1 MIHVVLSA
9 VVSSLNEFIRNELNL
24 QEDVVI
30 LTNAVDLSG
39 NLNSQ
44 IDNKLCVF
52 LQNLDEERVIR
63 NGGYQSYAGSN
74 PPKHFNLHV
83 MFVANFP
90 DPNYLEALRYIS
102 LVLEF
107 FQGTQV
113 FSKFNLPTLSANV
126 EKLSVEFV
134 NFTFDELNS
143 VWNVIGLKYMPSA
156 SYKIKLLTFTNNLI
170 REQVSLVGIT
180 SNKGGSGPFGI
191 FGPEGSQGN
200 NGPEGSQRNN
210 GPEGSQRN
218 NGPSGNQ
225 SPPIF
230 PREMN
235 PIGDVRLIKD
245 MQEDMANDPS
255 LSQGSFNVSDEQYS
269 NSNPRVR
276 FRADDFE
283 EDERNNPD
291 GTAGPTDPSLDSS
304 VTQGAS
310 DFSDDQYA
318 NSNPR
323 VRFRPDDF
331 EEDGQN
337 NPDGMPG
344 PTDPSL
350 TPPRERKPVDNN
362 QIIKDVDDPFMDN
375 TGNNNKVE

>member
-63 NGGYQSYAGSN
+63 NGGYQNYLGSN

-113 FSKFNLPTLSANV
+113 FDKFNLPSISLNV
-126 EKLSVEFV
+126 EKLSFEFV

-143 VWNVIGLKYMPSA
+143 VWSVLGLKYMPSA
-156 SYKIKLLTFTNNLI
+156 SYKIKLLSFSNNLI
-170 REQVSLVGIT
+170 REQVTAVGIS
-180 SNKGGSGPFGI
+180 SNKGGSGPAGNNDS
-191 FGPEGSQGN
+191 GGSQGN
-200 NGPEGSQRNN
+200 NN
-210 GPEGSQRN
+210 
-218 NGPSGNQ
+218 PSGNQ
-225 SPPIF
+225 PPPII

-235 PIGDVRLIKD
+235 PGGKVGLIKD
-245 MQEDMANDPS
+245 IQDDMADDS
-255 LSQGSFNVSDEQYS
+255 SADQGSSDAS
-269 NSNPRVR
+269 
-276 FRADDFE
+276 
-283 EDERNNPD
+283 EDP
-291 GTAGPTDPSLDSS
+291 
-304 VTQGAS
+304 
-310 DFSDDQYA
+310 YA

-323 VRFRPDDF
+323 IRFRGDDI
-331 EEDGQN
+331 EEVGQN
-337 NPDGMPG
+337 NSDETPG
-344 PTDPSL
+344 PADDPSL
-350 TPPRERKPVDNN
+350 TPPRVKRPVDNN
-362 QIIKDVDDPFMDN
+362 QIIKDVEDPFLDN
-375 TGNNNKVE
+375 TGNNSSIE

>member
-63 NGGYQSYAGSN
+63 NGGYQNYVGSN

-83 MFVANFP
+83 MFLANFP

-113 FSKFNLPTLSANV
+113 FDKFNLPTLSTNV
-126 EKLSVEFV
+126 EKLSFEFV

-143 VWNVIGLKYMPSA
+143 VWSVLGLKYMPSA
-156 SYKIKLLTFTNNLI
+156 VYKIKLLSFTNNLI
-170 REQVSLVGIT
+170 REQVTAVGI
-180 SNKGGSGPFGI
+180 SAKKGGSGPVGNNDS
-191 FGPEGSQGN
+191 GGSQGN
-200 NGPEGSQRNN
+200 NGP
-210 GPEGSQRN
+210 
-218 NGPSGNQ
+218 SGNQ
-225 SPPIF
+225 PPPII

-235 PIGDVRLIKD
+235 PIGTVGLVKD
-245 MQEDMANDPS
+245 IQDDMADNPS
-255 LSQGSFNVSDEQYS
+255 TAQGSSEASDDPFE
-269 NSNPRVR
+269 NRNPRVR
-276 FRADDFE
+276 FRGDDI
-283 EDERNNPD
+283 EDVGQNNSD
-291 GTAGPTDPSLDSS
+291 GTPGPTD
-304 VTQGAS
+304 
-310 DFSDDQYA
+310 
-318 NSNPR
+318 
-323 VRFRPDDF
+323 
-331 EEDGQN
+331 
-337 NPDGMPG
+337 
-344 PTDPSL
+344 DPSL
-350 TPPRERKPVDNN
+350 TPPRERKAVDND
-362 QIIKDVDDPFMDN
+362 QIIKDVDDPSLDN
-375 TGNNNKVE
+375 TGKNSSIE

>member
-30 LTNAVDLSG
+30 LTNAVDMSG

-63 NGGYQSYAGSN
+63 NGGYQNYLGSN

-113 FSKFNLPTLSANV
+113 FDKFNLPSISLNV
-126 EKLSVEFV
+126 EKLSFEFV

-143 VWNVIGLKYMPSA
+143 VWSVLGLKYMPSA
-156 SYKIKLLTFTNNLI
+156 SYKIKLLSFSNNLI
-170 REQVSLVGIT
+170 REQVTAVGIS
-180 SNKGGSGPFGI
+180 SNKGGSGPTGNNSS
-191 FGPEGSQGN
+191 GGSQGN
-200 NGPEGSQRNN
+200 NGP
-210 GPEGSQRN
+210 
-218 NGPSGNQ
+218 SGNQ
-225 SPPIF
+225 PPPII

-235 PIGDVRLIKD
+235 PVGTVASVKD
-245 MQEDMANDPS
+245 IQDDTAGNPAVA
-255 LSQGSFNVSDEQYS
+255 QGSSDASDDPYA
-269 NSNPRVR
+269 NSNPRIR
-276 FRADDFE
+276 FRGDE
-283 EDERNNPD
+283 IEDVGQTTPD
-291 GTAGPTDPSLDSS
+291 GTAGPSDDPSLIPP
-304 VTQGAS
+304 GA
-310 DFSDDQYA
+310 
-318 NSNPR
+318 R
-323 VRFRPDDF
+323 R
-331 EEDGQN
+331 
-337 NPDGMPG
+337 
-344 PTDPSL
+344 
-350 TPPRERKPVDNN
+350 PVDNN
-362 QIIKDVDDPFMDN
+362 QINKDVDDPFLDN
-375 TGNNNKVE
+375 TWNNSSIE

>member
-9 VVSSLNEFIRNELNL
+9 VVSSLNEYIRNELNL

-52 LQNLDEERVIR
+52 LQNMDEERVIR
-63 NGGYQSYAGSN
+63 NGGYQSYVGSN

-83 MFVANFP
+83 MFLANFP

-113 FSKFNLPTLSANV
+113 FDKFNLPTLSTNV
-126 EKLSVEFV
+126 EKLSFEFV

-143 VWNVIGLKYMPSA
+143 VWSVLGLKYMPSA
-156 SYKIKLLTFTNNLI
+156 VYKIKLLSFTNNLI
-170 REQVSLVGIT
+170 REQVTAVGIS
-180 SNKGGSGPFGI
+180 SNKGGSGPVGNT
-191 FGPEGSQGN
+191 GSGGSQG
-200 NGPEGSQRNN
+200 S
-210 GPEGSQRN
+210 

-225 SPPIF
+225 PPPII

-235 PIGDVRLIKD
+235 PVGNVGLIKD
-245 MQEDMANDPS
+245 IQDDMANNPGAA
-255 LSQGSFNVSDEQYS
+255 QGSSDASDDPFE
-269 NSNPRVR
+269 NRNPRVR
-276 FRADDFE
+276 FRGDDI
-283 EDERNNPD
+283 ED
-291 GTAGPTDPSLDSS
+291 
-304 VTQGAS
+304 V
-310 DFSDDQYA
+310 
-318 NSNPR
+318 
-323 VRFRPDDF
+323 
-331 EEDGQN
+331 GQN
-337 NPDGMPG
+337 NSDGTPG

-350 TPPRERKPVDNN
+350 TPPRERKAVDNN
-362 QIIKDVDDPFMDN
+362 QIIKDVDDPFLDN
-375 TGNNNKVE
+375 TGNNSSIE

>member
-9 VVSSLNEFIRNELNL
+9 VVSSLNEYIRNELNL

-63 NGGYQSYAGSN
+63 NGGYQNYLGSN

-113 FSKFNLPTLSANV
+113 FDKFNLPSISLNV
-126 EKLSVEFV
+126 EKLSFEFV

-143 VWNVIGLKYMPSA
+143 VWSVLGLKYMPSA
-156 SYKIKLLTFTNNLI
+156 SYKIKLLSFSNNLI
-170 REQVSLVGIT
+170 REQVTAVGIS
-180 SNKGGSGPFGI
+180 SNKGGSGPAGNNDS
-191 FGPEGSQGN
+191 GGSQGN
-200 NGPEGSQRNN
+200 NN
-210 GPEGSQRN
+210 
-218 NGPSGNQ
+218 PSGNQ
-225 SPPIF
+225 PPPII

-235 PIGDVRLIKD
+235 PGGKVGLIKD
-245 MQEDMANDPS
+245 IQDDMADDS
-255 LSQGSFNVSDEQYS
+255 SADQGSSDAS
-269 NSNPRVR
+269 
-276 FRADDFE
+276 
-283 EDERNNPD
+283 EDP
-291 GTAGPTDPSLDSS
+291 
-304 VTQGAS
+304 
-310 DFSDDQYA
+310 YA

-323 VRFRPDDF
+323 IRFRGDDI
-331 EEDGQN
+331 EEVGQN
-337 NPDGMPG
+337 NSDETPG
-344 PTDPSL
+344 PADDPSL
-350 TPPRERKPVDNN
+350 TPPRVKRPVDNN
-362 QIIKDVDDPFMDN
+362 QIIKDVEDPFLDN
-375 TGNNNKVE
+375 TGNNSSIE

>member
-52 LQNLDEERVIR
+52 LQNMDEERVIR
-63 NGGYQSYAGSN
+63 NGGYQSYVGSN

-83 MFVANFP
+83 MFLANFP

-113 FSKFNLPTLSANV
+113 FDKFNLPTLSTNV
-126 EKLSVEFV
+126 EKLSFEFV

-143 VWNVIGLKYMPSA
+143 VWSVLGLKYMPSA
-156 SYKIKLLTFTNNLI
+156 VYKIKLLSFTNNLI
-170 REQVSLVGIT
+170 REQVTAVGIS
-180 SNKGGSGPFGI
+180 SNKGGSGPVGNT
-191 FGPEGSQGN
+191 GSGGSQG
-200 NGPEGSQRNN
+200 S
-210 GPEGSQRN
+210 

-225 SPPIF
+225 PPPII

-235 PIGDVRLIKD
+235 SVGNVGLIKD
-245 MQEDMANDPS
+245 IQDDMANNPGAA
-255 LSQGSFNVSDEQYS
+255 QGSSDAS
-269 NSNPRVR
+269 DDPFGNRNPRVR
-276 FRADDFE
+276 FRGDDI
-283 EDERNNPD
+283 ED
-291 GTAGPTDPSLDSS
+291 
-304 VTQGAS
+304 V
-310 DFSDDQYA
+310 
-318 NSNPR
+318 
-323 VRFRPDDF
+323 
-331 EEDGQN
+331 GQN
-337 NPDGMPG
+337 NSDGTPG

-350 TPPRERKPVDNN
+350 TPPRERKAVDNN
-362 QIIKDVDDPFMDN
+362 QIIKDVDDPFLDN
-375 TGNNNKVE
+375 TGNNSSIE

>member
-83 MFVANFP
+83 MFLANFP

-113 FSKFNLPTLSANV
+113 FDKFNLPTLSANV
-126 EKLSVEFV
+126 EKLSFEFV

-143 VWNVIGLKYMPSA
+143 VWSILGLKYMPSA
-156 SYKIKLLTFTNNLI
+156 SYKIKLLSFTNNLI
-170 REQVSLVGIT
+170 REQVSPVGIST
-180 SNKGGSGPFGI
+180 NKGGTGPIGNI
-191 FGPEGSQGN
+191 GPDGLQGN
-200 NGPEGSQRNN
+200 I
-210 GPEGSQRN
+210 
-218 NGPSGNQ
+218 GPSGNQ
-225 SPPIF
+225 APPII

-235 PIGDVRLIKD
+235 PVGNVGLIKD
-245 MQEDMANDPS
+245 IQDDMADNPGS
-255 LSQGSFNVSDEQYS
+255 AQGSSGTSGDQASYPGPNVNPLDNIGIVDDDSD
-269 NSNPRVR
+269 NPGG
-276 FRADDFE
+276 AQ
-283 EDERNNPD
+283 
-291 GTAGPTDPSLDSS
+291 GSTDSS
-304 VTQGAS
+304 GT
-310 DFSDDQYA
+310 F
-318 NSNPR
+318 
-323 VRFRPDDF
+323 FK
-331 EEDGQN
+331 EK
-337 NPDGMPG
+337 
-344 PTDPSL
+344 
-350 TPPRERKPVDNN
+350 KPIDNVE
-362 QIIKDVDDPFMDN
+362 IIKDVDDPLLDN
-375 TGNNNKVE
+375 NRNNSSIE

>member
-1 MIHVVLSA
+1 MIHVVLSS
-9 VVSSLNEFIRNELNL
+9 VVATLNEFIRNELNL

-113 FSKFNLPTLSANV
+113 FDKFNLPTLSTNV
-126 EKLSVEFV
+126 EKLSFEFV

-143 VWNVIGLKYMPSA
+143 VWSILGLKYMPSA
-156 SYKIKLLTFTNNLI
+156 SYKIKLLSFTNNLI
-170 REQVSLVGIT
+170 REQVTPVGI
-180 SNKGGSGPFGI
+180 SNNKGSSGPLGI
-191 FGPEGSQGN
+191 NRPEGSQGN
-200 NGPEGSQRNN
+200 NGS
-210 GPEGSQRN
+210 
-218 NGPSGNQ
+218 SGNQ
-225 SPPIF
+225 APPII

-235 PIGDVRLIKD
+235 PLGTVGLIKD
-245 MQEDMANDPS
+245 IQDDMEGNPSEGQVSYYAAGEDQDSYRAPRPKIPIDSIGNLDAGEDDSQEDKPGNTQGSSDPS
-255 LSQGSFNVSDEQYS
+255 I
-269 NSNPRVR
+269 
-276 FRADDFE
+276 
-283 EDERNNPD
+283 
-291 GTAGPTDPSLDSS
+291 
-304 VTQGAS
+304 
-310 DFSDDQYA
+310 
-318 NSNPR
+318 
-323 VRFRPDDF
+323 
-331 EEDGQN
+331 
-337 NPDGMPG
+337 
-344 PTDPSL
+344 
-350 TPPRERKPVDNN
+350 PPIRERRPVDDN
-362 QIIKDVDDPFMDN
+362 QIIKDVDDPFLDN
-375 TGNNNKVE
+375 NRNNSSIE

>member
-9 VVSSLNEFIRNELNL
+9 VVSSLNEYIRNELNL

-63 NGGYQSYAGSN
+63 NGGYQSYVGSN

-83 MFVANFP
+83 MFLANFP

-113 FSKFNLPTLSANV
+113 FDKFNLPTLSTNV
-126 EKLSVEFV
+126 EKLSFEFV

-143 VWNVIGLKYMPSA
+143 VWSVLGLKYMPSA
-156 SYKIKLLTFTNNLI
+156 VYKIKLLSFTNNLI
-170 REQVSLVGIT
+170 REQVTAVGIS
-180 SNKGGSGPFGI
+180 SNKGGSGPVGNT
-191 FGPEGSQGN
+191 GSGGSQG
-200 NGPEGSQRNN
+200 S
-210 GPEGSQRN
+210 

-225 SPPIF
+225 PPPII

-235 PIGDVRLIKD
+235 PVGNVGLIKD
-245 MQEDMANDPS
+245 IQDDMANNPGAA
-255 LSQGSFNVSDEQYS
+255 QGSSDASDDPFE
-269 NSNPRVR
+269 NRNPRVR
-276 FRADDFE
+276 FRGDDI
-283 EDERNNPD
+283 ED
-291 GTAGPTDPSLDSS
+291 
-304 VTQGAS
+304 V
-310 DFSDDQYA
+310 
-318 NSNPR
+318 
-323 VRFRPDDF
+323 
-331 EEDGQN
+331 GQN
-337 NPDGMPG
+337 NSDGTPG

-350 TPPRERKPVDNN
+350 TPPRERKAVDNN
-362 QIIKDVDDPFMDN
+362 QIIKDVDDPFLDN
-375 TGNNNKVE
+375 TGNNSSIE

>member
-63 NGGYQSYAGSN
+63 NGGYQSYVGSN

-83 MFVANFP
+83 MFLANFP

-113 FSKFNLPTLSANV
+113 FDKFNLPTLSTNV
-126 EKLSVEFV
+126 EKLSFEFV

-143 VWNVIGLKYMPSA
+143 VWSVLGLKYMPSA
-156 SYKIKLLTFTNNLI
+156 VYKIKLLSFTNNLI
-170 REQVSLVGIT
+170 REQVTAVGIS
-180 SNKGGSGPFGI
+180 SNKGGSGPVGNT
-191 FGPEGSQGN
+191 GSGGSQG
-200 NGPEGSQRNN
+200 S
-210 GPEGSQRN
+210 

-225 SPPIF
+225 PPPII

-235 PIGDVRLIKD
+235 PVGNVGLIKD
-245 MQEDMANDPS
+245 IQDDMANNPGAA
-255 LSQGSFNVSDEQYS
+255 QGSSDASDDPFE
-269 NSNPRVR
+269 NRNPRVR
-276 FRADDFE
+276 FRGDDI
-283 EDERNNPD
+283 ED
-291 GTAGPTDPSLDSS
+291 
-304 VTQGAS
+304 V
-310 DFSDDQYA
+310 
-318 NSNPR
+318 
-323 VRFRPDDF
+323 
-331 EEDGQN
+331 GQN
-337 NPDGMPG
+337 NSDGTPG

-350 TPPRERKPVDNN
+350 TPPRERKAVDNN
-362 QIIKDVDDPFMDN
+362 QIIKDVDDPFLDN
-375 TGNNNKVE
+375 TGNNSSIE

>member
-63 NGGYQSYAGSN
+63 NGGYQNYVGSN

-83 MFVANFP
+83 MFLANFP

-113 FSKFNLPTLSANV
+113 FDKFNLPTLSANV
-126 EKLSVEFV
+126 DKLSFEFV

-143 VWNVIGLKYMPSA
+143 VWSILGLKYMPSA
-156 SYKIKLLTFTNNLI
+156 SYKIKLLSFTNNLI
-170 REQVSLVGIT
+170 REQVSPVGIST
-180 SNKGGSGPFGI
+180 NKGGTGPIGNI
-191 FGPEGSQGN
+191 GPDGSQGN
-200 NGPEGSQRNN
+200 K
-210 GPEGSQRN
+210 
-218 NGPSGNQ
+218 GPSGNQ
-225 SPPIF
+225 PPPII

-235 PIGDVRLIKD
+235 PIGTVGLVKD
-245 MQEDMANDPS
+245 IQDDMADNPS
-255 LSQGSFNVSDEQYS
+255 TAQGSSEASDDPFE
-269 NSNPRVR
+269 NRNPRVR
-276 FRADDFE
+276 FRGDDIG
-283 EDERNNPD
+283 D
-291 GTAGPTDPSLDSS
+291 
-304 VTQGAS
+304 V
-310 DFSDDQYA
+310 
-318 NSNPR
+318 
-323 VRFRPDDF
+323 
-331 EEDGQN
+331 GQN
-337 NPDGMPG
+337 NSDETPG
-344 PTDPSL
+344 PADDPSL
-350 TPPRERKPVDNN
+350 TPPRERKAVDND
-362 QIIKDVDDPFMDN
+362 QIIKDVDDPSLDN
-375 TGNNNKVE
+375 TGKNSSIE

>member
-52 LQNLDEERVIR
+52 LQNMDEERVIR
-63 NGGYQSYAGSN
+63 NGGYQSYVGSN

-83 MFVANFP
+83 MFLANFP

-113 FSKFNLPTLSANV
+113 FDKFNLPTLSTNV
-126 EKLSVEFV
+126 EKLSFEFV

-143 VWNVIGLKYMPSA
+143 VWSVLGLKYMPSA
-156 SYKIKLLTFTNNLI
+156 VYKIKLLSFTNNLI
-170 REQVSLVGIT
+170 REQVTAVGIS
-180 SNKGGSGPFGI
+180 SNKGGSGPVGNT
-191 FGPEGSQGN
+191 GSGGSQG
-200 NGPEGSQRNN
+200 S
-210 GPEGSQRN
+210 

-225 SPPIF
+225 PPPII

-235 PIGDVRLIKD
+235 PVGNVGLIKD
-245 MQEDMANDPS
+245 IQDDMANNPGAA
-255 LSQGSFNVSDEQYS
+255 QGSSDASDDPFE
-269 NSNPRVR
+269 NRNPRVR
-276 FRADDFE
+276 FRGDDI
-283 EDERNNPD
+283 ED
-291 GTAGPTDPSLDSS
+291 
-304 VTQGAS
+304 V
-310 DFSDDQYA
+310 
-318 NSNPR
+318 
-323 VRFRPDDF
+323 
-331 EEDGQN
+331 GQN
-337 NPDGMPG
+337 NSDGTPG

-350 TPPRERKPVDNN
+350 TPPRERKAVDNN
-362 QIIKDVDDPFMDN
+362 QIIKDVDDPFLDN
-375 TGNNNKVE
+375 TGNNSSIE

>member
-63 NGGYQSYAGSN
+63 NGGYQNYLGSN

-113 FSKFNLPTLSANV
+113 FDKFNLPSLSLNV
-126 EKLSVEFV
+126 EKLSFEFV

-143 VWNVIGLKYMPSA
+143 VWSVLGLKYMPSA
-156 SYKIKLLTFTNNLI
+156 SYKIKLLSFSNNLI
-170 REQVSLVGIT
+170 REQVTAVGI
-180 SNKGGSGPFGI
+180 SAKKGSSGPDGNNYS
-191 FGPEGSQGN
+191 GGSQGN
-200 NGPEGSQRNN
+200 S
-210 GPEGSQRN
+210 
-218 NGPSGNQ
+218 GPSGNQ
-225 SPPIF
+225 APPII

-235 PIGDVRLIKD
+235 PVGTVGLIKD
-245 MQEDMANDPS
+245 IQDDMADDS
-255 LSQGSFNVSDEQYS
+255 ISAQGSSD
-269 NSNPRVR
+269 
-276 FRADDFE
+276 A
-283 EDERNNPD
+283 
-291 GTAGPTDPSLDSS
+291 
-304 VTQGAS
+304 
-310 DFSDDQYA
+310 SDDQYA

-323 VRFRPDDF
+323 VRFRGDDI
-331 EEDGQN
+331 EEVGQN
-337 NPDGMPG
+337 NSDGTPG
-344 PTDPSL
+344 PTDDPSL
-350 TPPRERKPVDNN
+350 TPPRERKAVDNN
-362 QIIKDVDDPFMDN
+362 QIIKDVDDPFLDN
-375 TGNNNKVE
+375 TGNNSSIE